1 MKKYIGIIL
10 LALFSLPLFAQ
21 VEIMGGYDNCGLYN
35 KRTQKWVVS
44 PQYRTAVKLGNYN
57 GVTYFALKTIETDL
71 WGIIC
76 SKDGYKNF
84 LINPTFSNISAVQFN
99 FASYPLICV
108 QKQTSWGVLELY
120 TDDHWYLFGGLKY
133 QYVSESGGG
142 TGLSFVEWNNN
153 RTFKAWSEVRVA
165 LNQAIQWSKEKEE
178 QKQKEKAEIL
188 AAEKAR
194 KEREAKEKSL
204 ASFTTYASQYIQP
217 KINTWQQKGEF
228 EKISAYSQRVTGTNR
243 QNMIDSLTFI
253 AEELFLQEHATM
265 NYLQDL
271 QIGLY
276 DSESEVFP
284 ITCKKFGQLLIPVPI
299 EEAAAFKASFKS
311 VQAENIK
318 YFVQNDQIALRS
330 AEFVS
335 PDGKRYKYI
344 NGNALNYTR
353 YELNSDNLG
362 LATINVRTGK
372 SEVLSANSKP
382 MVYILSPKQDGPA
395 EYQQATYTFN
405 IEVRSGAGTNPKL
418 FVEIN
423 GGDRI
428 ELTPDQPALPKSLK
442 KGVTAVQGKPYTL
455 NLPVGDPGTICNVQF
470 LAIDEQGLSSETQ
483 RCKLIYTGKKAL
495 PVLHVLAV
503 GVGKY
508 TSPDLSELKYPAKDA
523 QDFVAAIQKADLSE
537 YDHIATPILLTN
549 GDATRQNILRT
560 LNGLKKTVNSGDVVM
575 VFFSGHGVREGEEDA
590 YFMSVDSRADEPYS
604 GVDFAD
610 IKKAL
615 RNLKE
620 QHAKVVLFMDA
631 CYSGMMSMKGGRT
644 VATIDDAEIIGFY
657 SSTKSET
664 SAEAKTVQNGYFTR
678 ALVEGLNGKAAKNGE
693 ITIESLR
700 WYIVQEV
707 KGRTNGQ
714 QNPICENINGDLK
727 LFNTK

>member
-1 MKKYIGIIL
+1 MPGNLGI
-10 LALFSLPLFAQ
+10 
-21 VEIMGGYDNCGLYN
+21 
-35 KRTQKWVVS
+35 
-44 PQYRTAVKLGNYN
+44 YN
-57 GVTYFALKTIETDL
+57 GIRYFAVQTIDTEL
-71 WGIIC
+71 WGFIC
-76 SKDGYKNF
+76 GKDGYKNY
-84 LINPTFSNISAVQFN
+84 IISPTYNDIYLQNEYDFSKM
-99 FASYPLICV
+99 PLVGV
-108 QKQTSWGVLELY
+108 QKKTDWGVLELL
-120 TDDHWYLFGGLKY
+120 TDDHWSLCGGIVY
-133 QYVSESGGG
+133 QRIALSSG
-142 TGLSFVEWNNN
+142 TIQVQTWKDSKWYTYNTTE
-153 RTFKAWSEVRVA
+153 TKAAFDKAVGWS
-165 LNQAIQWSKEKEE
+165 
-178 QKQKEKAEIL
+178 KQKEEARLKR
-188 AAEKAR
+188 EKES
-194 KEREAKEKSL
+194 KEREAKEKRL

-217 KINTWQQKGEF
+217 KVNDWQQKGEF
-228 EKISAYSQRVTGTNR
+228 EKISAYQQRVTGTNR
-243 QNMIDSLTFI
+243 QNMIDSLTAVAEDCFI
-253 AEELFLQEHATM
+253 KEHSELP
-265 NYLQDL
+265 YLNNL

-276 DSESEVFP
+276 DSENEVFP
-284 ITCKKFGQLLIPVPI
+284 ITCKQFGQLLIPVPI
-299 EEAAAFKASFKS
+299 TEAAAFKEAFKS
-311 VQAENIK
+311 VKADNIH
-318 YFVQNDQIALRS
+318 YYISNDQIALRS

-353 YELNSDNLG
+353 YELNPDNLG

-428 ELTPDQPALPKSLK
+428 ELTPDQPALSKSVK
-442 KGVTAVQGKPYTL
+442 KGVTAVQGEPYTL

-470 LAIDEQGLSSETQ
+470 LAIDEQGLTSETQ

-523 QDFVAAIQKADLSE
+523 LDFVAAIQKADLSE
-537 YDHIATPILLTN
+537 YDHVESPILLTN

-610 IKKAL
+610 ITKAL

-631 CYSGMMSMKGGRT
+631 CYSGMMSMKGGRS

-678 ALVEGLNGKAAKNGE
+678 ALVEGLNGKAAKDGE

-707 KGRTNGQ
+707 KDRTNGQ